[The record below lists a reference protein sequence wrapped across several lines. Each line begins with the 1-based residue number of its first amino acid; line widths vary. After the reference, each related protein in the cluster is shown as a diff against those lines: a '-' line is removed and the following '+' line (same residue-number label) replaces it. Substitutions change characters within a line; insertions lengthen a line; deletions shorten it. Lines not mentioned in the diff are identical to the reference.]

1 MHLQLWR
8 VSSSVGVFLMKTYK
22 FRYIMHEPS
31 ESTEPDKY
39 MGEIPIIPGC
49 RVWGDTPGETLDI
62 LQDVAAGII
71 ETYIERGYEL
81 PSEVKSALVASDDA
95 SEVLIS
101 V

>member
-1 MHLQLWR
+1 
-8 VSSSVGVFLMKTYK
+8 MKTYK
-22 FRYIMHEPS
+22 LQFVMYDPS

-39 MGEIPIIPGC
+39 MAEIPAIPGC
-49 RVWGDTPGETLDI
+49 RAWGDTPGETLHI

-81 PSEVKSALVASDDA
+81 PGGLKDALVFSDNA
-95 SEVLIS
+95 SEALVS